1 MQHLRALAE
10 ILPSGDWTYDNAAG
24 VKLAATY
31 VAEARRLNDPC
42 LINAALRGIANAG
55 RWTGVEVGFAF
66 GLAGAV
72 MS

>member
-1 MQHLRALAE
+1 MQNLKAPAD
-10 ILPSGDWTYDNAAG
+10 ILPSGNWANDNATG
-24 VKLAATY
+24 RKLAAKY
-31 VAEARRLNDPC
+31 VADARTLNDPC

-72 MS
+72 LS